1 MGLAKI
7 INSILMPL
15 GLVVVR
21 HSTVERL
28 SKNPDSNSLIQGH
41 SSISE
46 RLDNIGKNLTDL
58 EVKIDVFQRDVLR
71 HQVAGKWSVIDY
83 ISRSI
88 DDQEQSCT
96 CPLCGLISSADTLK
110 QFNSNCIFGGGLL
123 LRYQCPNCD
132 LIFGPKKMLDLTPA
146 ELSSDYEWHYRVYD
160 EGDSTAQEIRAF
172 HLLKPSKSGV
182 YLNYGAGAWSKSVE
196 ILRSEGW
203 NVMAYEPHG
212 SAQASADY
220 VISSSVELQKI
231 RFDGVFSNNVLEH
244 LRYPVE
250 ELSFMREIIKQG
262 GRMSHAT
269 PCFEYLYEYTRFHL
283 FFYLG
288 RSRSLLAER
297 ANLTVVDFVLDGE
310 FMCAL
315 YEAKCS

>member
-28 SKNPDSNSLIQGH
+28 SKNSDSDSLIHGY

-46 RLDNIGKNLTDL
+46 RLDNIDKNLTDL

-88 DDQEQSCT
+88 DDQERSCT
-96 CPLCGLISSADTLK
+96 CPLCGLISAANTLK

-123 LRYQCPNCD
+123 LRYQCPDCD
-132 LIFGPKKMLDLTPA
+132 LIFGPEKMLDLTPA

-172 HLLKPSKSGV
+172 HLLKPLKSGV

-220 VISSSVELQKI
+220 VISSSVELKKI

-288 RSRSLLAER
+288 RSRSLLAEG
-297 ANLTVVDFVLDGE
+297 ANLAVVDFVLDGE

>member
-7 INSILMPL
+7 INSMLMPF
-15 GLVVVR
+15 GLAVVR
-21 HSTVERL
+21 RTTIERL
-28 SKNPDSNSLIQGH
+28 SNNYDSNFPIQAYA
-41 SSISE
+41 SIGD
-46 RLDNIGKNLTDL
+46 RLDNIDKYLNVL
-58 EVKIDVFQRDVLR
+58 EVKTDVLQKDILR

-88 DDQEQSCT
+88 TDKEQLSA
-96 CPLCGLISSADTLK
+96 CPLCGFRSSVNALE
-110 QFNSNCIFGGGLL
+110 QFNSHCIFGGGLL
-123 LRYQCPNCD
+123 LRYQCANCD
-132 LIFGPKKMLDLTPA
+132 VIYGPKKMLDLTPA

-196 ILRSEGW
+196 ILRNEGW

-212 SAQASADY
+212 SAQTIADY
-220 VISSSVELQKI
+220 VISNRGELQKI
-231 RFDGVFSNNVLEH
+231 GFDGIFSNNVLEH

-250 ELSFMREIIKQG
+250 ELSFMRGLIKQG

-269 PCFEYLYEYTRFHL
+269 PCFEYLFEYTRFHL

-297 ANLTVVDFVLDGE
+297 ANLAVVDFVVDGE

-315 YEAKCS
+315 YEAK

>member
-1 MGLAKI
+1 
-7 INSILMPL
+7 MPL
-15 GLVVVR
+15 GLVIVR
-21 HSTVERL
+21 RSTVERL
-28 SKNPDSNSLIQGH
+28 SNISDSDSLIQAYG
-41 SSISE
+41 SISK
-46 RLDNIGKNLTDL
+46 RLDDTDKYL
-58 EVKIDVFQRDVLR
+58 ADLKAKIDIFQRDVLR
-71 HQVAGKWSVIDY
+71 HQVVGKWSVIDY

-88 DDQEQSCT
+88 HDREQSCT
-96 CPLCGLISSADTLK
+96 CPLCGFTSSVTTLK
-110 QFNSNCIFGGGLL
+110 QFKSNCIFGGGLL
-123 LRYQCPNCD
+123 LRYQCTNCD
-132 LIFGPKKMLDLTPA
+132 LIYGPKKMLDLTPA

-182 YLNYGAGAWSKSVE
+182 YLNYGAGAWSRSVE

-212 SAQASADY
+212 SAQASSDH
-220 VISSSVELQKI
+220 VISSRSELKKI
-231 RFDGVFSNNVLEH
+231 SFDGVFSNNVLEH
-244 LRYPVE
+244 LRYPIE

-269 PCFEYLYEYTRFHL
+269 PCFEYLFEYTRFHL

-297 ANLTVVDFVLDGE
+297 ANLAVVDFVLDGE

-315 YEAKCS
+315 YEAKYS